1 LNDKIAGETMNT
13 GPNTGKNRKKVLI
26 VGRMPEAG
34 IAVLK
39 ARDDVDYEI
48 LTNDTVPSLHPK
60 LADAN
65 AVTLGATP
73 FRQAELDAAPGMMV
87 VARLG
92 VGFDAVEI
100 PALNKRKIP
109 LMTTGT
115 ANSVSVAEHA
125 MYMLLASARLVKKY
139 DRFVREKGWLERL
152 SDLPADLSGKKI
164 LVVGIGRIGSR
175 TVKRCVAFDMEVFV
189 LDPNVSAA
197 DIEKAGA
204 AKVTDL
210 KAILPKVDFVSVHCP
225 KSPETVDMFNTET
238 LGLMKPEAFLVNT
251 ARGGIVNEDAL
262 FEALSTRKLRGA
274 GLDVLDKEPPDPA
287 NKLFTLENVIF
298 SPHMAGVTKE
308 ASDRMAVT
316 AIENILSVFDGR
328 PNASNVVNKEVLG

>member
-1 LNDKIAGETMNT
+1 MTT

-26 VGRMPEAG
+26 VGRMPQAG
-34 IAVLK
+34 LDVLK
-39 ARDDVDYEI
+39 KRDDVDFEI
-48 LTNDTVPSLHPK
+48 LADDTVPSLHPK
-60 LADAN
+60 LKDAH
-65 AVTLGATP
+65 AVTLGGTP
-73 FRQAELDAAPGMMV
+73 FRQAELTAAPEMMV

-92 VGFDAVEI
+92 VGFDAVEV

-109 LMTTGT
+109 LMTTGI

-139 DRFVREKGWLERL
+139 DRFVREGGWGERL
-152 SDLPADLSGKKI
+152 ADLPADLSGKSI
-164 LVVGIGRIGSR
+164 LVVGMGRIGSR
-175 TVKRCVAFDMEVFV
+175 TVKRCAAFEMDVFV
-189 LDPNVSAA
+189 LDPNISEAE
-197 DIEKAGA
+197 IKKAGA
-204 AKVTDL
+204 TKVTDL

-225 KSPETVDMFNTET
+225 KAPETIDMFNAET
-238 LGLMKPEAFLVNT
+238 LALMKPDAFLVNT
-251 ARGGIVNEDAL
+251 ARGGIINEDAL
-262 FEALSTRKLRGA
+262 YKALSTGKLRGA

-287 NKLFTLENVIF
+287 NKLFGLENVIF

-328 PNASNVVNKEVLG
+328 PNAANCVNKEVLG

>member
-1 LNDKIAGETMNT
+1 MNT

-48 LTNDTVPSLHPK
+48 LTDDTVPSLHPK

-73 FRQAELDAAPGMMV
+73 FRQAELDVAPGMMV

-109 LMTTGT
+109 LMTTGI

-152 SDLPADLSGKKI
+152 TDLPADLSGKSI
-164 LVVGIGRIGSR
+164 LVVGMGRIGSR
-175 TVKRCVAFDMEVFV
+175 TVKRCVAFEMDVFV
-189 LDPNVSAA
+189 LDPNFSDA
-197 DIEKAGA
+197 DIQKAGA
-204 AKVTDL
+204 TKVTDL
-210 KAILPKVDFVSVHCP
+210 KAILPKVDFVSIHCP
-225 KSPETVDMFNTET
+225 KAPETINLFNKET

-262 FEALSTRKLRGA
+262 YEALSTGKLRGA

-328 PNASNVVNKEVLG
+328 PNAANCVNKEVLG